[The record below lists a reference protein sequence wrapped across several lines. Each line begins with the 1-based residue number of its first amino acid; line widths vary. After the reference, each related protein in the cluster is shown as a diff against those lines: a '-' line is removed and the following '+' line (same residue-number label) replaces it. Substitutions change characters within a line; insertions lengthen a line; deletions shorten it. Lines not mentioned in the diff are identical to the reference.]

1 MREMVNFEL
10 GKEIKKD
17 VLSPCHERG
26 TSVVHIAVVRH
37 MKLIPIW
44 HRAEC
49 RAFVSVQRSYFT
61 TQNFLPKFK
70 FSVQSVS

>member
-1 MREMVNFEL
+1 MISFEL

-37 MKLIPIW
+37 MKLNPFW

-49 RAFVSVQRSYFT
+49 RAFVSVQRS
-61 TQNFLPKFK
+61 
-70 FSVQSVS
+70 

>member
-37 MKLIPIW
+37 MKLNPFW

-49 RAFVSVQRSYFT
+49 RAFVSVQRS
-61 TQNFLPKFK
+61 
-70 FSVQSVS
+70 